1 MPIILALLTFAFFI
15 GLNYLSNYVKKR
27 FILRAA
33 MEVAVPQNGSV
44 IASTAG
50 PEPTVAILPALD
62 KATARVEGYAMPE
75 SLYYHQGHAWVAPQ
89 SANTALIGIDE
100 FTSKFIG
107 EPRSLNIPHA
117 GESFRQGEKGW
128 SLRNDDKT
136 LEMVFPIDGKVVAV
150 NEQVIQNP
158 ALVAQ
163 EPYGRGWLLM
173 VESRNLRRNLRN
185 LLKGSVAKRWLEESA
200 LELRS
205 LFARRLGI
213 VFQDGGLPEDGLA
226 DYINSD
232 EWREFA
238 RRMFMV
244 E

>member
-1 MPIILALLTFAFFI
+1 MPLILAVLTFAFFI
-15 GLNYLSNYVKKR
+15 GISYLSNYVKKR
-27 FILRAA
+27 FLLKEA
-33 MEVAVPQNGSV
+33 MEGAAPQNGSIINGV
-44 IASTAG
+44 AA
-50 PEPTVAILPALD
+50 PERTVAILPALD
-62 KATARVEGYAMPE
+62 KATARIEGYAMPE

-89 SANTALIGIDE
+89 DAGTALIGIDE
-100 FTSKFIG
+100 FTSKFVG
-107 EPRSLNIPHA
+107 EPSSLKIPQV

-136 LEMVFPIDGKVVAV
+136 LEMVFPIDGKVIAV

-158 ALVAQ
+158 ALAAQ

-200 LELRS
+200 MELRS

>member
-1 MPIILALLTFAFFI
+1 
-15 GLNYLSNYVKKR
+15 
-27 FILRAA
+27 
-33 MEVAVPQNGSV
+33 
-44 IASTAG
+44 
-50 PEPTVAILPALD
+50 
-62 KATARVEGYAMPE
+62 MPE
-75 SLYYHQGHAWVAPQ
+75 GLYYHQGHAWVAPQ
-89 SANTALIGIDE
+89 DAGTALIGIDE
-100 FTSKFIG
+100 FTSKFVG
-107 EPRSLNIPHA
+107 EPSSLKIPQV

-136 LEMVFPIDGKVVAV
+136 LEMVFPIDGKVIAV
-150 NEQVIQNP
+150 NEQALQNP
-158 ALVAQ
+158 ALIAQ

-200 LELRS
+200 MELRS